1 MSEALKEEE
10 AGAFRFVDISA
21 SREIRKAMD
30 IAKEISKYP
39 VLISSKPGMGKST
52 ALRHHA
58 RKLNAYYCEVGHA
71 DKTVKGMLKMIIE
84 ATGFGTSYRFVK
96 DLSDTALAR
105 LYEGYS
111 SRRIL
116 IVDEVQNLD
125 LSAFRELLR
134 IHEEADCA
142 LVLSGNDKRLART
155 RIHDSA
161 LDQIVSRLG
170 FRIELGV
177 PLEEDC
183 RDIAVDYNV
192 EGAEAYQALARF
204 GGQTSVRDLVR
215 LLVFAEKLKSQSSG
229 INLHHLKAAFLT
241 IYGSKRDLKI
251 LVG

>member
-21 SREIRKAMD
+21 SREIRKAID
-30 IAKEISKYP
+30 VAREIPKYP

-52 ALRHHA
+52 ALRHYA
-58 RKLNAYYCEVGHA
+58 RKLGAFYCEVGHA

-96 DLSDTALAR
+96 DLSDTAVAR

-111 SRRIL
+111 SKRLL

-134 IHEEADCA
+134 IHEEAGCA

-170 FRIELGV
+170 FRVELGS

-192 EGAEAYQALARF
+192 EDTEAYKALAHF
-204 GGQTSVRDLVR
+204 GRQTSVRDLVR
-215 LLVFAEKLKSQSSG
+215 LLVFAEKLKGQSGS

-241 IYGSKRDLKI
+241 IYGNKRDLKLLI
-251 LVG
+251 G